1 MNEWDEAYKRLNKV
15 DPQLDCA
22 YEDDLIHAIYG
33 AIWMVVAIG
42 LMTGAIFFG
51 AQWLGIL

>member
-15 DPQLDCA
+15 DPQLDSA
-22 YEDDLIHAIYG
+22 YEDDLVHAVYG

-42 LMTGAIFFG
+42 IVTSAIFFG
-51 AQWLGIL
+51 AQLLGIM